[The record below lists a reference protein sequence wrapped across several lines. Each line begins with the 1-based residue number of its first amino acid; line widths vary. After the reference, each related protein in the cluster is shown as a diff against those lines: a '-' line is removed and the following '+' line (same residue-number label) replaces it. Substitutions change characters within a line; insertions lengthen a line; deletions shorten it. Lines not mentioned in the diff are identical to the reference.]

1 MGRRASP
8 YGTPAGLIRL
18 LAPDRIARPGVL
30 GAVPALWPA
39 RGRSDR
45 TPVAERGRAL
55 DQAAADPHD
64 AVAAHDRVDR
74 VVVQAER
81 LAVRARDLRTR
92 EVVPAALA
100 RRMAMDHA
108 DRATPA
114 GTLTGLLGDDARGR
128 GLLGLD
134 VGRCDPLHD
143 DHPGL
148 HLAAHAAHELG
159 RERPDLRHHEA
170 PRLIRQDNPTGAVS
184 A

>member
-30 GAVPALWPA
+30 GAVPALWPG

-100 RRMAMDHA
+100 RRMAMVH
-108 DRATPA
+108 PA
-114 GTLTGLLGDDARGR
+114 GALPAARLPGFLGVDPGGR
-128 GLLGLD
+128 GSFGLNAA
-134 VGRCDPLHD
+134 RCVRLQTAHPACPL
-143 DHPGL
+143 
-148 HLAAHAAHELG
+148 
-159 RERPDLRHHEA
+159 
-170 PRLIRQDNPTGAVS
+170 T
-184 A
+184 